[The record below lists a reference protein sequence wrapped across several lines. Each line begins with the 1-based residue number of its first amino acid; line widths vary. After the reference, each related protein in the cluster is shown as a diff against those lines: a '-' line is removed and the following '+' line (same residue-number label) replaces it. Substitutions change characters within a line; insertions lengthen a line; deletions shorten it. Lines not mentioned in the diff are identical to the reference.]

1 MFIYKLPLKSWGWT
15 QKRSF
20 ILLGKPSLYTTMN
33 FLFYKGNI
41 SLFLK
46 NFLFG
51 GMLVNNADSHSPFQ
65 SYWIWIWGW
74 EPGSCSF
81 CTFPRCFLKF
91 HNRFSTAGEYWQT
104 TVYPRSHW
112 DYWGLGLFFF
122 PFSWVLRT
130 RLFFFLWCKPNSPV
144 IHDFLNPKY
153 YCKALFFFE
162 VCFENHFKVTVQI
175 FTGLFNEDSKL
186 FWLYHTCALLW
197 ASSIQFTIGHR
208 PMGLNLINYNNRVSE
223 HIHLCHY
230 VINIRKWTSIIFC
243 RGKLYEVQ
251 LEIN

>member
-41 SLFLK
+41 SLFLR

-81 CTFPRCFLKF
+81 CTFLRCFLKF

-122 PFSWVLRT
+122 PFSLE
-130 RLFFFLWCKPNSPV
+130 LDFFFSSDANLIAQLYMTFWTPNT
-144 IHDFLNPKY
+144 IAKH
-153 YCKALFFFE
+153 FFFW
-162 VCFENHFKVTVQI
+162 
-175 FTGLFNEDSKL
+175 G
-186 FWLYHTCALLW
+186 LLW
-197 ASSIQFTIGHR
+197 KSLQSDSPNIYW
-208 PMGLNLINYNNRVSE
+208 LIWWR
-223 HIHLCHY
+223 L
-230 VINIRKWTSIIFC
+230 
-243 RGKLYEVQ
+243 
-251 LEIN
+251 